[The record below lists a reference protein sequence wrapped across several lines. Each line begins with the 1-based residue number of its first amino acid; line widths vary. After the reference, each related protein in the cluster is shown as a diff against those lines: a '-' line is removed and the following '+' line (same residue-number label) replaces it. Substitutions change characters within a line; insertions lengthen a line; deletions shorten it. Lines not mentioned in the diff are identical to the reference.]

1 MAYGAP
7 CPCCGGREFA
17 PFAHF
22 GMLPA
27 SGQFPDG
34 HVQAL
39 RMGELSFA
47 YCPQCAFIRQAGQ
60 QAPVAD
66 YSEVARRTRR
76 QLPDYAPGILER
88 LRLHTQADDL
98 VVEVGA
104 NDGSFLE
111 LLRTSGFARRLGVEP
126 SRPLAA
132 LCAQEGHAVENVHL
146 TPYTARAI
154 VARHG
159 HAQAVICRHT
169 LEHVPDPLALMGA
182 LRALLRDGGV
192 AYIEVPATAPIVDDL
207 QGQELWDEHLS
218 YFSPGNL
225 RALAQRGGLLPLRC
239 EEVRHRTSRNLMLW
253 AGAGSASTHVE
264 VSAEPASR
272 DQCAGFA
279 GRWQAYSARMREQAR
294 GWTGPVIAM
303 GASHP
308 QTNYLLLTGLGQHI
322 DLLVDDD
329 ESKAGRYAALP
340 RLTPIEST
348 QQVLARATRGG
359 TLLLSAF
366 GYPRWTQQLSDA
378 LSARGFL
385 LVELFAALGTTT

>member
-1 MAYGAP
+1 MAHVAS

-17 PFAHF
+17 PFAQF
-22 GMLPA
+22 GSLPA
-27 SGQFPDG
+27 SGQFPDRRE
-34 HVQAL
+34 QAV

-60 QAPVAD
+60 QATVAD

-88 LRLHTQADDL
+88 LQLHTQADDL

-104 NDGSFLE
+104 NDGSFLD
-111 LLRTSGFARRLGVEP
+111 LLRSSGFARRLGVEP

-132 LCAQEGHAVENVHL
+132 LCAQEGHVVENVHL
-146 TPYTARAI
+146 TPDTARAI

-169 LEHVPDPLALMGA
+169 LEHVPDPLALMQA
-182 LRALLRDGGV
+182 LRVLLRDGGV
-192 AYIEVPATAPIVDDL
+192 AYIEVPATAPIVEDL
-207 QGQELWDEHLS
+207 QGHELWDEHLS
-218 YFSPGNL
+218 YFSPANL
-225 RALAQRGGLLPLRC
+225 RALAQRAGLLPLRC

-253 AGAGSASTHVE
+253 AGAGGAAAQVT
-264 VSAEPASR
+264 VSAEPVLR
-272 DQCAGFA
+272 DQCARFA
-279 GRWQAYSARMREQAR
+279 SRWQAYSASMREQAR
-294 GWTGPVIAM
+294 AWAGPVIAM

-308 QTNYLLLTGLGQHI
+308 QTNYLLLTGLGRHI

-329 ESKAGRYAALP
+329 ESKLGRYAALP
-340 RLTPIEST
+340 GCTPIEST

-366 GYPRWTQQLSDA
+366 GYPRWTQQLGDA
-378 LSARGFL
+378 LGARGFT
-385 LVELFAALGTTT
+385 LVEPFAALEATA